1 MRRLLGLTAVLGPML
16 FLAGVA
22 APAAAHAPHL
32 RYAPAGGVEIHFDQ
46 GEAAV
51 AIGDRFTLPSVIA
64 NTGTAP
70 TDRFV
75 AHLDVVSLTSDV
87 YVDPEDWSGIRSRDL
102 APIPPGGRTPVDW
115 DLQAVNAGSFDVY
128 LVLLPNGPASAG
140 AGPLAVSPPVHV
152 TVAARRTLSAG
163 GALPVAVA
171 VPLVLGLVAATLRY
185 RRRRTD

>member
-1 MRRLLGLTAVLGPML
+1 MRRLLGSTAVLAAML

-22 APAAAHAPHL
+22 TPVAAHVPRL
-32 RYAPAGGVEIHFDQ
+32 RYDPAGGMEIHFDR
-46 GEAAV
+46 GDAAV
-51 AIGDRFTLPSVIA
+51 AIGDRFTLPSVVA
-64 NTGTAP
+64 NTGTAA
-70 TDRFV
+70 TDRVV

-115 DLQAVNAGSFDVY
+115 ELQAVNAGSFDVY
-128 LVLLPNGPASAG
+128 VVLLPNGPASAG

-152 TVAARRTLSAG
+152 TVAPRQTLSAG

-171 VPLVLGLVAATLRY
+171 VPLVLGLVAAALRY